1 MSPSPPL
8 PPLVERAAGLAAT
21 HGFPHS
27 CAPAVGQLL
36 RVLAASGSGT
46 AAESGTGYGVGTA
59 WIRSGL
65 RPGGR
70 MVTVERDADRAAAA
84 ASLFVDDPRVVV
96 VAGDWHRLAD
106 FAPFYLLFCDG
117 GGKRD
122 DQDLAIDWLLPGG
135 FVLLDDFTVSSTW
148 PPTFAGQRDR
158 LREYW
163 LTNPRLLTTEIL
175 MSPTSTAILGVKHG

>member
-1 MSPSPPL
+1 MSPLLPL
-8 PPLVERAAGLAAT
+8 PPLVQRAVTLATT

-27 CAPAVGQLL
+27 CSPQVGQLL
-36 RVLAASGSGT
+36 CVLAASGNGT

-59 WIRSGL
+59 WIRTGL
-65 RPGGR
+65 PADSRV
-70 MVTVERDADRAAAA
+70 VTVEHDADRAAAA
-84 ASLFVDDPRVVV
+84 ASLFADDPQVVV

-122 DQDLAIDWLLPGG
+122 DQELVIDLLQPGG
-135 FVLLDDFTVSSTW
+135 LVVLDDFTVSSTW
-148 PPTFAGQRDR
+148 PPIFAGRRDR

-163 LTNPRLLTTEIL
+163 LTHPRLLATEVLTTAA
-175 MSPTSTAILGVKHG
+175 STAIIGVKRP